1 MFNSLVGMTLPAGGP
16 NAAFYEAWQQYLSPI
31 PHIFLTVVMLFMHSI
46 ALIFYYLGDG
56 VLTAYHA
63 AFKMLSFVQIFYTPT
78 DQAYQNWGLG
88 TFLKIFLYLGIVT
101 FAIMMLVQWIKFS
114 ATAGKKG
121 REWPKGLAITM
132 ATLTALPFVIGI
144 MASIG
149 QSAVDTTMGNTNNT
163 VLTKLW
169 QGNSIN
175 LKILAKNNFDWSK
188 YDEDKKNSPL
198 TSEKITGSD
207 FHSTMSDPGYT
218 DGLNNDQ
225 KKVFK
230 QKIDGNN
237 NLVDV
242 SKDTGVLGK
251 TFTYD
256 YPVMKANWLGI
267 IGGEIVFIVVVIS
280 AIIRLFA
287 SIYKMAFMAGSI
299 LYFGLRDG
307 TQGKRVIQ
315 VLGMIEGQITGIIMM
330 PISLIFFFVWVDF
343 AFGVI
348 NGLSL
353 DAWPF
358 TLLSIAIL
366 LAGAKGL
373 AAGFELIEQWTGV
386 RSGHNPVAA
395 MMIANQGGQMLKG
408 VSRTAKKAIGG
419 GWHAISPKQR
429 QKSREKAQKI
439 ANSVPDMQMPDPTK
453 LAKTAQHNNETPK
466 QGKLVGAASALGRT
480 VEAVKNPGNLA
491 KNTGRA
497 ASTTVK
503 NKVGHVVDNV
513 KDYVGTVG
521 DSYSGGKQAVDAFN
535 KRHSPIEIK
544 NDTLPGVT
552 QPPRNVHEVLQSH
565 QSTGSSNAV
574 SIGTDNSVNTVTP
587 NTSGTQPDI
596 KGGHLSPNQRTT
608 LLNSGSS
615 TKAKE
620 VPLPTVPSSPSSP
633 VNTESVSPITPT
645 TSNTPVINTPKKR
658 LSVEDQRAKDKQFA
672 KDTIDRLIKEQTTKI
687 KQNETKGG
695 SKKDEI

>member
-1 MFNSLVGMTLPAGGP
+1 MVLPTGGP
-16 NAAFYEAWQQYLSPI
+16 NAAFYESWQQYLSPI

-63 AFKMLSFVQIFYTPT
+63 AFKMLSFVEIFYTPT
-78 DQAYQNWGLG
+78 DKAYQDWSLG
-88 TFLKIFLYLGIVT
+88 TFLQIFMYLGIVAL
-101 FAIMMLVQWIKFS
+101 AIMMLVQWIKFS

-121 REWPKGLAITM
+121 REWPKGLAITI

-144 MASIG
+144 MSSIG
-149 QSAVDTTMGNTNNT
+149 QSAVETTMGNTDST

-169 QGNSIN
+169 QGNSTNI
-175 LKILAKNNFDWSK
+175 KVLAKDNFDIEEYEKDSK
-188 YDEDKKNSPL
+188 KKL
-198 TSEKITGSD
+198 DREKITGPL

-230 QKIDGNN
+230 QKVDGNN

-242 SKDTGVLGK
+242 TKDTGVLGK

-343 AFGVI
+343 AFGVL

-395 MMIANQGGQMLKG
+395 MMIANQGGHMLKG
-408 VSRTAKKAIGG
+408 AAGTAKKAIGG

-453 LAKTAQHNNETPK
+453 LTETPQHNNETPN

-480 VEAVKNPGNLA
+480 VEGVKNPAKLA

-497 ASTTVK
+497 AGTAVK
-503 NKVGHVVDNV
+503 NKVSNVVDNV

-544 NDTLPGVT
+544 NDTLQGAT
-552 QPPRNVHEVLQSH
+552 QQPRNVHDVLQEH
-565 QSTGSSNAV
+565 QSAGLSNTV
-574 SIGTDNSVNTVTP
+574 TTGTDDSLHTVTP
-587 NTSGTQPDI
+587 NNSGTQPNT

-608 LLNSGSS
+608 LLNSGSG

-633 VNTESVSPITPT
+633 VKIDSVTPT
-645 TSNTPVINTPKKR
+645 TPTSSNTPVTNTPTYTPKKR
-658 LSVEDQRAKDKQFA
+658 LSVEEQRAKDKQFA
-672 KDTIDRLIKEQTTKI
+672 KDTIDRLIEEQTNKI
-687 KQNETKGG
+687 KQNEIKDG

>member
-1 MFNSLVGMTLPAGGP
+1 MVLPTGGP

-78 DQAYQNWGLG
+78 DEAYQKWGLG
-88 TFLKIFLYLGIVT
+88 TFLQIFMYLGIVAL
-101 FAIMMLVQWIKFS
+101 AIMMLVQWIKFS

-121 REWPKGLAITM
+121 REWPKGLAITI
-132 ATLTALPFVIGI
+132 ATLTALPLLVGI
-144 MASIG
+144 MTSIG
-149 QSAVDTTMGNTNNT
+149 QSAVDTTMGNTDST

-169 QGNSIN
+169 QGNSTNI
-175 LKILAKNNFDWSK
+175 KVLANNNFDMDKYEKDSK
-188 YDEDKKNSPL
+188 MTLDR
-198 TSEKITGSD
+198 EKITGPL

-230 QKIDGNN
+230 QKVDGNN

-242 SKDTGVLGK
+242 TKDTGVLGK

-280 AIIRLFA
+280 AIIRLLA

-315 VLGMIEGQITGIIMM
+315 VLGMIEGQITGIVMM

-343 AFGVI
+343 AFGVL

-395 MMIANQGGQMLKG
+395 MMIANQGGHMLKG
-408 VSRTAKKAIGG
+408 AAGTAKKAIGG

-429 QKSREKAQKI
+429 QEAREKAQKI

-453 LAKTAQHNNETPK
+453 LTETPQHTNETPN

-480 VEAVKNPGNLA
+480 VEGVKSPAKLV

-497 ASTTVK
+497 AGTAVK
-503 NKVGHVVDNV
+503 NKVSNVVDNV

-521 DSYSGGKQAVDAFN
+521 DSYSGGKQAVEAFN

-544 NDTLPGVT
+544 NDTLQAAT
-552 QPPRNVHEVLQSH
+552 QQPRNVHDVLQEH
-565 QSTGSSNAV
+565 QSAGSLNTATVESHD
-574 SIGTDNSVNTVTP
+574 SLHTVTP
-587 NTSGTQPDI
+587 NSSTQPNI

-608 LLNSGSS
+608 LLNSGSV

-620 VPLPTVPSSPSSP
+620 IPLPTVPSSPSSP
-633 VNTESVSPITPT
+633 VKTGSVSSTTSTISNAPVVNTPT
-645 TSNTPVINTPKKR
+645 YTPKKR
-658 LSVEDQRAKDKQFA
+658 LSVEEQRAKDKQFA

-687 KQNETKGG
+687 KQNEIKDG
-695 SKKDEI
+695 SKEDES